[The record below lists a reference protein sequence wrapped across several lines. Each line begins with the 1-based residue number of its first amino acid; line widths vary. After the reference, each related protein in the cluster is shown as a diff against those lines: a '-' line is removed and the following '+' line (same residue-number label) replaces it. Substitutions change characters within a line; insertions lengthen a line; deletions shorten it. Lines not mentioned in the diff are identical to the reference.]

1 MADLGSTQV
10 IKVTQEKP
18 YSVEEILE
26 IIYKANK
33 VKGYDAINQL
43 TGYLVSDDPTY
54 ITSYNDARKLVRRLE
69 RDEIIE
75 ELITSYI
82 KAHGWE

>member
-1 MADLGSTQV
+1 MELGQTQV

-18 YSVEEILE
+18 YSVEEIIE
-26 IIYKANK
+26 VCYKANK
-33 VKGYDAINQL
+33 IKGYDAINQL

-69 RDEIIE
+69 RDEVIE
-75 ELITSYI
+75 ELLISYV